1 MLYLIL
7 FAITSILSF
16 LLAPSIA
23 RHAVLFYLGTAVLCG
38 ASAIGAN
45 VALPGDLNQLNV
57 LVFRRGA
64 LVGAMFTVVM
74 LVGVLGADSKASK
87 RMRPARGELSIIG
100 CIFAAYHI
108 ACFLP
113 TFAAQVAQ
121 GTVRANV
128 AVSLAAA
135 VALTLLMLL
144 LGATSFKRV
153 RKRMNP
159 VVWRR
164 IQRTSYAFF
173 ALMLIHAVAML
184 LPSAAS
190 GNVAALVSVGAY
202 VAVGAAYVALRL
214 RRKALERGR
223 AAAS

>member
-74 LVGVLGADSKASK
+74 LVGVLAVDSKASK

-113 TFAAQVAQ
+113 TFAAQ

-173 ALMLIHAVAML
+173 ALMLIHAVVML